1 MTNIAIALVV
11 VSVIGLAS
19 LLIYYAVLKR
29 RYSNNSILQ
38 AKDTLVVKNKV
49 NFKETFDKLYQV
61 MYMTFVRMPLIKY
74 YAKKIRLKYEM
85 SNDYSEYELRRN
97 TGRLMTLTLIV
108 MFVALA
114 IFVNVLIFAICITL
128 DKFRMFI
135 TDKVEQRIV
144 QYFVNIRKL

>member
-49 NFKETFDKLYQV
+49 NFKDIVFKVD
-61 MYMTFVRMPLIKY
+61 
-74 YAKKIRLKYEM
+74 
-85 SNDYSEYELRRN
+85 NLR
-97 TGRLMTLTLIV
+97 G
-108 MFVALA
+108 
-114 IFVNVLIFAICITL
+114 
-128 DKFRMFI
+128 D
-135 TDKVEQRIV
+135 
-144 QYFVNIRKL
+144 